1 MTRIPDFGRVEFA
14 EAPLSPIGAGAAPW
28 ITPEGIAV
36 KAAYG
41 PQARHTV
48 RYRRSW
54 RYRQARRIGRL
65 LGGRSPWYVAAATLL
80 WLAAIA
86 GFGASF
92 VLAAMRWPDQVLGAS
107 VLVAVAGLS
116 SFLTALVVWRRGD
129 RRHG

>member
-1 MTRIPDFGRVEFA
+1 MLGGPMQNIRGPFPDSVPEELVE
-14 EAPLSPIGAGAAPW
+14 
-28 ITPEGIAV
+28 V
-36 KAAYG
+36 YG
-41 PQARHTV
+41 SEARHTV

-107 VLVAVAGLS
+107 VLVTVAGLS
-116 SFLTALVVWRRGD
+116 SFLTPVVVWRRGD